1 MIINKN
7 KRISAAGLKIVLGIP
22 FTRVVSTGVVN
33 GTNKIFPLPPEFY
46 PIYPKNHKGP
56 IPLAAD
62 IIAEILKGTTYST
75 VTVATVN
82 TLVDPT
88 SGNTVY
94 GSVELSSAPTS
105 EGADSVVLT
114 GVEECWARIAQDI
127 TPSIKTDS
135 EDLKEVGTSDVITV
149 QGSRTRTV
157 KYELKITVDTLKL
170 IRKIMY
176 EEKSDQTGVATG
188 YTLYTERDVPIP
200 IYAYIPVVYD
210 GEEVERYYL
219 TNVTVDP
226 DLPTVKAGDAT
237 ASINVNMN
245 IPDAIDLLAA
255 NEA

>member
-1 MIINKN
+1 MIIDRT

-22 FTRVVSTGVVN
+22 FTRVTTTGLIN
-33 GTNKIFPLPPEFY
+33 GTNKEHTLPVSNR
-46 PIYPKNHKGP
+46 PIYPKSGKGI
-56 IPLAAD
+56 IPLPAD
-62 IIAEILKGTTYST
+62 VVVEALKGTTYT
-75 VTVATVN
+75 TKTVASLK
-82 TLVDPT
+82 TLTDTT
-88 SGNTVY
+88 SGLSVY
-94 GSVELSSAPTS
+94 GIVELQTALAALD
-105 EGADSVVLT
+105 ADSVVVS
-114 GVEECWARIAQDI
+114 GAEECWARIAQDI

-135 EDLKEVGTSDVITV
+135 EDLKEVGTNDVMTIP
-149 QGSRTRTV
+149 GGRTRTV

-176 EEKSDQTGVATG
+176 EEKTDQTGVATG

-210 GEEVERYYL
+210 GEEVERYVL
-219 TNVTVDP
+219 TNVTIDP

-255 NEA
+255 DEA